1 MGAEKGGL
9 VRRSDFMK
17 ISDKERA
24 LLLTGMSIHHY
35 SPKQDEEGAG
45 QGRVGGEGSV
55 RDMACFI
62 PEAFTGT

>member
-1 MGAEKGGL
+1 M
-9 VRRSDFMK
+9 RRSDFMK

-45 QGRVGGEGSV
+45 QGGVGWGV
-55 RDMACFI
+55 RAVFVTW
-62 PEAFTGT
+62 PASSQKHLLGHNKKQ